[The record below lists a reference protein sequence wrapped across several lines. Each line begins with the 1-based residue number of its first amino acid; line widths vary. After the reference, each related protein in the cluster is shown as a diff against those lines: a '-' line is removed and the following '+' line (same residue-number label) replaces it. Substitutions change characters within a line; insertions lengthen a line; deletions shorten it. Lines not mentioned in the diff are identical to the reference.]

1 MPPTTA
7 ASRGDASFAASHP
20 HRRPLHAQNR
30 CSLADAGSAKSWYTL
45 DLRRLRRTAAGLP
58 FGAWAADMDRL
69 SPGLR
74 ERLGAAAA
82 DYLSGPAAL
91 AHSCSHVRV
100 RA

>member
-1 MPPTTA
+1 MPLPAGA
-7 ASRGDASFAASHP
+7 ATVFVLPAHARQPPRPGLFP
-20 HRRPLHAQNR
+20 LPCRLHRRL
-30 CSLADAGSAKSWYTL
+30 YTL

-91 AHSCSHVRV
+91 AHSYSHVRV